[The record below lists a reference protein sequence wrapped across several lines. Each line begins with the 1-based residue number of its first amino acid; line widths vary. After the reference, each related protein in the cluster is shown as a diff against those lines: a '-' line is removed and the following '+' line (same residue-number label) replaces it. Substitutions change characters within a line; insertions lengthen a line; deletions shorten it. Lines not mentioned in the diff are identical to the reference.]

1 MGKISG
7 PLLDRMDIS
16 INVPRLTYEELNST
30 MPSEGSERVRERV
43 QLARQVQ
50 IDRLSPA
57 GIKCNA
63 HMSGSQAREFSQLS
77 AGAEALVKSSF
88 RQLKLS
94 ARSHDRLLKVS
105 RTIADLA
112 GSETVEPEHLAEALQ
127 YRRPDPS

>member
-1 MGKISG
+1 
-7 PLLDRMDIS
+7 
-16 INVPRLTYEELNST
+16 
-30 MPSEGSERVRERV
+30 
-43 QLARQVQ
+43 
-50 IDRLSPA
+50 
-57 GIKCNA
+57 
-63 HMSGSQAREFSQLS
+63 MSGSQAREFSQLS
-77 AGAEALVKSSF
+77 AGAEALVRSSF